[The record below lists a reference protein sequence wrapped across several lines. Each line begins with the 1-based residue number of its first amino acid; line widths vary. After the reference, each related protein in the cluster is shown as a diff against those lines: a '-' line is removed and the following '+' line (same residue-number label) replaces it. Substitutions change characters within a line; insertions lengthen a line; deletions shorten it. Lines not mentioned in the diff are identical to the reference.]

1 MLFLLYESNVR
12 IRVVPG
18 MISGEWMSQYRI
30 FGPGLKI
37 IGCSSLFDGRTKVAV
52 PDPDLIMINN
62 KGSRKIFFL
71 QVGPLRVGGVK
82 AGPVRKNNFFEA
94 WKKKS

>member
-62 KGSRKIFFL
+62 KGRRKKVFFT
-71 QVGPLRVGGVK
+71 GRTTESWRGKG
-82 AGPVRKNNFFEA
+82 RTI
-94 WKKKS
+94 KKK